1 MLISFIL
8 TSEFV
13 VCLFVCLFV
22 SFSKENEGPCLVFDN
37 FGSGQVTSTRDRSE
51 HRSRAERGREDW

>member
-13 VCLFVCLFV
+13 VCLFV
-22 SFSKENEGPCLVFDN
+22 SFSKENEGPCLVIDN

>member
-8 TSEFV
+8 TSEFLV
-13 VCLFVCLFV
+13 FLFV
-22 SFSKENEGPCLVFDN
+22 SFSKENEGPCLVVDT

>member
-13 VCLFVCLFV
+13 VCLFV

-51 HRSRAERGREDW
+51 PRSRAERGREDW

>member
-13 VCLFVCLFV
+13 VCLFV
-22 SFSKENEGPCLVFDN
+22 SFSKENGGSCLVFDN

>member
-13 VCLFVCLFV
+13 VCLFV
-22 SFSKENEGPCLVFDN
+22 SFSKENEGSYLVFDN

>member
-13 VCLFVCLFV
+13 VCLFL
-22 SFSKENEGPCLVFDN
+22 SFSKENEEPYLVVDN

>member
-13 VCLFVCLFV
+13 VCLFV
-22 SFSKENEGPCLVFDN
+22 SFSKENEEPCLVVDN

>member
-13 VCLFVCLFV
+13 VCFFL
-22 SFSKENEGPCLVFDN
+22 SFSEENEEPCLVVDN

-51 HRSRAERGREDW
+51 PRSRAERGREDW